1 MTMMF
6 FWLTVIVLLLIAV
19 ALFIMPTIRK
29 PDIQA
34 DIDRDEIN
42 KAYYEQRLVELNNDE
57 EQGVIAEREVMVA
70 ELQHNLLE
78 DIPAAGGAIAK
89 PAPLNQVLLIP
100 GVLLL
105 LVVSL
110 GLYLYSGGL
119 GQVTQ
124 WQQVMKEMPDLRK
137 RADIGQLSTQE
148 DIARFGLGLRTDLLS
163 DPTNVRDWTMLGLA
177 GLKLGNGDMAL
188 QAYEKAYELAPN
200 DSYIQIIYA
209 KLLTRSNDPS
219 DVQEANSILKKLL
232 KTDPDN
238 VDALSALA
246 MNAFGQGNFNEA
258 ITAWEKVLTLIPAD
272 AKGIEVIKNSL
283 AYAKAQVTSNGYKL
297 SVNLTLSP
305 ELVSKLPTEGSILIT
320 VTDGETTTPVAVKQL
335 PLSQFPL
342 ELSLDDSNSMMPV
355 RLLSSLKQ
363 VKIKATITSN
373 NSSDNQRIV
382 GESTVFPFS
391 GKETVDVIIGH
402 VNE

>member
-6 FWLTVIVLLLIAV
+6 FWLTVTVLLLIAV

-57 EQGVIAEREVMVA
+57 EQGVIAERDVMVA

-78 DIPAAGGAIAK
+78 DIPAAGSVIAK

-105 LVVSL
+105 VVVSL

-137 RADIGQLSTQE
+137 RADSGQLSTQE

-219 DVQEANSILKKLL
+219 DVQEANSILKKIL
-232 KTDPDN
+232 KTDPEN

-258 ITAWEKVLTLIPAD
+258 IAAWEKVLTLIPAD

-283 AYAKAQVTSNGYKL
+283 AYAKAQVTSNGYKV
-297 SVNLTLSP
+297 SVNLTVSP

-335 PLSQFPL
+335 PLGQFPL
-342 ELSLDDSNSMMPV
+342 ELSLDDSNSMMPT

-373 NSSDNQRIV
+373 NPSDNQKIV
-382 GESTVFPFS
+382 GKSNVFPFS

-402 VNE
+402 INE